1 MAFVFRFTL
10 DGKRLCRLISNRCG
24 QPRAPIRTA
33 SSLMSRWLE
42 SALGLVATIT
52 GGFPMPHMSNSA
64 GQGFSFITNRLS
76 GSNTNCS
83 VTCPYL
89 PINPQAPLPQCL
101 SSAGR
106 LFSPISQLN
115 PGG

>member
-52 GGFPMPHMSNSA
+52 GGFPMPVVCRWAALYSLGSSTPTLTCLRSQSA
-64 GQGFSFITNRLS
+64 YVELS
-76 GSNTNCS
+76 RPRILIHHQP
-83 VTCPYL
+83 VVR
-89 PINPQAPLPQCL
+89 QQH
-101 SSAGR
+101 
-106 LFSPISQLN
+106 QL
-115 PGG
+115 